1 VVPLKSGTNKI
12 NAACHPQACFFQFF
26 IQNWPNGRT
35 IKVGVAAK
43 LVVK

>member
-1 VVPLKSGTNKI
+1 MPLATHRL
-12 NAACHPQACFFQFF
+12 AFFQFF